1 MTRRRAGN
9 ASMKIPFVSGLKTAG
24 EKFLVRAPRP
34 RRGGIP
40 RAPRFNSAE
49 YPVRGEKETR
59 APPYP

>member
-40 RAPRFNSAE
+40 RAPH
-49 YPVRGEKETR
+49 PVRGGKKNH
-59 APPYP
+59 APYP

>member
-40 RAPRFNSAE
+40 RAPHFYSAE
-49 YPVRGEKETR
+49 CR
-59 APPYP
+59 ARRKGNPRPPYP